1 MNIIIRNYKAA
12 TKLIKNVKNLSIGD
26 QPGFFIEVDNY
37 NELFGEL
44 DKEGYNINLSY
55 YQHFNQMK
63 WYRIENIKGAFHSIR
78 VSIIS

>member
-1 MNIIIRNYKAA
+1 MDRGAWWA
-12 TKLIKNVKNLSIGD
+12 TIGLQRVGHD
-26 QPGFFIEVDNY
+26 LATGCACTQT
-37 NELFGEL
+37 
-44 DKEGYNINLSY
+44 GYNTNLSY

>member
-26 QPGFFIEVDNY
+26 QPGIFIEVDNY

-44 DKEGYNINLSY
+44 DKEGYKPSLIGKIINLEVTSVS
-55 YQHFNQMK
+55 
-63 WYRIENIKGAFHSIR
+63 AFD
-78 VSIIS
+78 